1 MSLILQLLRIGV
13 AAALLFAAIASPASE
28 SEPGTIRLQ
37 LKWSHQF
44 QFAGYYAAL
53 EKGFF
58 REEGLAV
65 EIIEG
70 NADRPPLDV
79 VLSGKADFGVTDG
92 DVLHA
97 RMQGSPVVVCAA
109 IFQHSPYIV
118 MSRHDSG
125 IRVPS
130 DLIDRTV
137 MISDDQ
143 GGVQHLAML
152 KREGLPID
160 RIKIVP
166 HTWKLDDLI
175 EGRVDAISA
184 YVTAEPSQMRARGVE
199 PHFMKASDYGI
210 DFYGDTLFTREEI
223 VKERPA
229 EVEAMI
235 RATRRGWHYAL
246 EHRAELIAHILTLPG
261 VRERGITAAN
271 LNDEAEAMEP
281 LIRADLVEIGHM
293 NPGRWVRMARTYEE
307 TGLAQPPRN
316 PAWLQG
322 FLYRPPGEARP
333 LVSLAPCI
341 GIATLAAFI
350 VLVWITTLR
359 RKVEQR
365 TKEIQR
371 SAETHRLILDSA
383 LDAVIGVGRD
393 ELVVEWHPRATEI
406 FGVPEAKALGTA
418 IPRFLPG
425 LRRHLGASGKPVGEN
440 RFELEARRAD
450 GTRFPVEL
458 SVSVLPKDR
467 EVSLILFVR
476 DITGQRSLEEKLRQS
491 QKMQAIG
498 QLAGGIAHDFNN
510 LLTVIRGN
518 ATIIREEAHLEPE
531 HGGALDEILA
541 AGERASSLTAQ
552 LLAFSRQ
559 QPMQP
564 KVFAANPCIEN
575 IVRMLG
581 RLIGEDVRIETR
593 LSSPSP
599 ILRADQAMIEQV
611 ILNLAVNG
619 RDAMP
624 HGGVLSLST
633 RVVPVSGDLAR
644 IHHREKGGDYL
655 CIEVRDTGTGIAPEH
670 LPRVFEP
677 FFTTK
682 EVGKGTGLGLA
693 TVFGI
698 VEQHGGWVT
707 VESRLGEGSTFTVWL
722 PCHREAEATET
733 APQRLPAGSSRDTA
747 PGGHETIL
755 LVEDEDLV
763 RLVGRRLLTRQGYRV
778 IEARNGR
785 HALELWKDHAN
796 EIDLLLTDVVMPEG
810 ISGQELAKRLQS
822 ERPGL
827 KVVYTSGYAAEIFR
841 GEASL
846 PSDAAF
852 VGKPYRP
859 EELLGTI
866 RSVLDG
872 NPVEP
877 LALPS

>member
-1 MSLILQLLRIGV
+1 
-13 AAALLFAAIASPASE
+13 
-28 SEPGTIRLQ
+28 
-37 LKWSHQF
+37 
-44 QFAGYYAAL
+44 
-53 EKGFF
+53 
-58 REEGLAV
+58 
-65 EIIEG
+65 
-70 NADRPPLDV
+70 
-79 VLSGKADFGVTDG
+79 
-92 DVLHA
+92 
-97 RMQGSPVVVCAA
+97 
-109 IFQHSPYIV
+109 
-118 MSRHDSG
+118 
-125 IRVPS
+125 
-130 DLIDRTV
+130 
-137 MISDDQ
+137 
-143 GGVQHLAML
+143 
-152 KREGLPID
+152 
-160 RIKIVP
+160 
-166 HTWKLDDLI
+166 
-175 EGRVDAISA
+175 
-184 YVTAEPSQMRARGVE
+184 
-199 PHFMKASDYGI
+199 
-210 DFYGDTLFTREEI
+210 
-223 VKERPA
+223 
-229 EVEAMI
+229 
-235 RATRRGWHYAL
+235 
-246 EHRAELIAHILTLPG
+246 
-261 VRERGITAAN
+261 
-271 LNDEAEAMEP
+271 
-281 LIRADLVEIGHM
+281 
-293 NPGRWVRMARTYEE
+293 
-307 TGLAQPPRN
+307 
-316 PAWLQG
+316 
-322 FLYRPPGEARP
+322 
-333 LVSLAPCI
+333 
-341 GIATLAAFI
+341 
-350 VLVWITTLR
+350 VWIHTLR

-365 TKEIQR
+365 TREIQR
-371 SAETHRLILDSA
+371 SAETQRLILDSA

-393 ELVVEWHPRATEI
+393 ERVVEWHPRATEI
-406 FGVPEAKALGTA
+406 FGVPEEKALGTA

-425 LRRHLGASGKPVGEN
+425 LRRHLNASGKPAAEN

-450 GTRFPVEL
+450 GTGFPVEL

-518 ATIIREEAHLEPE
+518 ASIIREEARLEPE

-541 AGERASSLTAQ
+541 ASERASSLTAQ

-564 KVFAANPCIEN
+564 KVFDANSCIGN

-581 RLIGEDVRIETR
+581 RLIGEDVRIETD

-599 ILRADQAMIEQV
+599 LLRADQAMIEQV

-633 RVVPVSGDLAR
+633 RVVPVSGELAR
-644 IHHREKGGDYL
+644 LHQRGEGGDYL
-655 CIEVRDTGTGIAPEH
+655 RIEVRDTGTGIAPEH

-722 PCHREAEATET
+722 PCHTET
-733 APQRLPAGSSRDTA
+733 TA
-747 PGGHETIL
+747 PEPAMENPPTSGSRASSPAGHETIL

-763 RLVGRRLLTRQGYRV
+763 RLVGRRLLTRHGYRV
-778 IEARNGR
+778 IEARSGR
-785 HALELWKDHAN
+785 HALELWQDHAD

-810 ISGQELAKRLQS
+810 ISGPDLARRLLG
-822 ERPGL
+822 ERPAL
-827 KVVYTSGYAAEIFR
+827 KVIYTSGYAAEIFR

-846 PSDAAF
+846 PGDAAF

-859 EELLGTI
+859 EELLATV

-872 NPVEP
+872 AAVEP